1 MAVELTLF
9 VLLMVASFV
18 ALVARR
24 FRVPY
29 TVALVV
35 AGLGLGTLPSD
46 VTWID
51 LDAVRLTPEL
61 LFNIFLPVLLFE
73 AAFHLSW
80 SKFRANL
87 RAILLLAVPGVIVA
101 IGLGGLFAYWL
112 EPLADVAVPFGVA
125 MLFAAIL
132 AATDPVSVIA
142 LFKELG
148 VPKRLAVVMEGESL
162 LNDAVSVV
170 VFTVLS
176 VVLGLRAEGEEVTAF
191 WIGRFLLWEIVVALA
206 VGAGVGLFAS
216 WVTTLIDDHLIEIM
230 LTTIAA
236 FGSYLVASGLHAS
249 PVLAV
254 VAAGMA
260 CGNVGARYGMTPSN
274 RVAVGSFWEYAVF
287 VANGFVFLL
296 LGKEIDLARM
306 FGHVVPIVIAWISLT
321 ASRAVVIVSVDQL
334 LARTSEKLEP
344 RWGAVLVWGGL
355 RGSLSMVLAL
365 SLPRSFEHRDL
376 VLDLTFGV
384 VLMSILL
391 QGPTMTAVLRW
402 AGAVAGGTE
411 HGTYVRLRASLR
423 AVRASLRRLDEM
435 RSAGEVHERTYDA
448 LRSALGGREAELA
461 EALAEL
467 DASAADAQARE
478 QAKVRK
484 QLLEVER
491 GVIQDIAASGDAPDE
506 VVKALLD
513 DLAARERSES
523 LPEVP
528 AK

>member
-1 MAVELTLF
+1 
-9 VLLMVASFV
+9 
-18 ALVARR
+18 
-24 FRVPY
+24 
-29 TVALVV
+29 
-35 AGLGLGTLPSD
+35 
-46 VTWID
+46 
-51 LDAVRLTPEL
+51 
-61 LFNIFLPVLLFE
+61 
-73 AAFHLSW
+73 
-80 SKFRANL
+80 
-87 RAILLLAVPGVIVA
+87 
-101 IGLGGLFAYWL
+101 
-112 EPLADVAVPFGVA
+112 
-125 MLFAAIL
+125 
-132 AATDPVSVIA
+132 
-142 LFKELG
+142 
-148 VPKRLAVVMEGESL
+148 
-162 LNDAVSVV
+162 
-170 VFTVLS
+170 
-176 VVLGLRAEGEEVTAF
+176 
-191 WIGRFLLWEIVVALA
+191 
-206 VGAGVGLFAS
+206 
-216 WVTTLIDDHLIEIM
+216 M